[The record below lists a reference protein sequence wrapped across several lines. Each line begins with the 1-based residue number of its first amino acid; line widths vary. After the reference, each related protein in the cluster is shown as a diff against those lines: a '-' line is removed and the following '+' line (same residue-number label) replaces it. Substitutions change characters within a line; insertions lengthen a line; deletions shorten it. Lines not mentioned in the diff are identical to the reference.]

1 MRDYFQTLMQRQDD
15 FPLLKEIIGIG
26 IDKNQVVKNL
36 FTPQDI
42 LDAVQKANFTK
53 RLGADEFSG
62 EIFK

>member
-1 MRDYFQTLMQRQDD
+1 M
-15 FPLLKEIIGIG
+15 IGIG
-26 IDKNQVVKNL
+26 IDKNQLVKNL